1 MTNKFNFDLNRM
13 KDAITAPFHQ
23 MPSNLTV
30 EEFIKWMTMIKPI
43 KLFQISINS
52 DDLPVYTIELLAKS
66 KTIAEMQ
73 AIHLF
78 NYKYPTNSKIFK
90 VTVKELK

>member
-1 MTNKFNFDLNRM
+1 MKPFN
-13 KDAITAPFHQ
+13 
-23 MPSNLTV
+23 
-30 EEFIKWMTMIKPI
+30 
-43 KLFQISINS
+43 LFKISIDSN
-52 DDLPVYTIELLAKS
+52 DLPVYTIELLAKS

-90 VTVKELK
+90 VTVEKLK